1 MSAAADRP
9 VVFDPNSIEF
19 FDDPFPTYA
28 RLRDEAP
35 VYHNP
40 EVGFWALSRYQDVF
54 DASMNWQV
62 FTTTH
67 GSTLADLQNPDYQPG
82 GMILNTDPPFHDRLR
97 QLVNRAFTP
106 KGVERMDRVVR
117 DVIET
122 TIAQLDGR
130 DSFDVVAEYTAIFP
144 NEIISTIL
152 GVPPEARPDV
162 RRWTDDI
169 LYREEGNPAMVEK
182 SVQAYMAQLNYYI
195 ELVAEKRAH
204 PADDMITMLTEAEI
218 DTDGG
223 GRTRLTDLEI
233 AQFSFILGAAGTETV
248 TKLVGNAIVLFH
260 RHHEQLQLVLDD
272 PSRIPGAVE
281 ETLRYW
287 APSHLQG
294 RFTTTDVTLHGVTI
308 PKDQPVFLIT
318 GSANRDPRAYDD
330 PDRFD
335 ISRTNVPAPLGFGRG
350 VHFCVGAALARTES
364 RIAIEEFL
372 ARWPRFDVDEDG
384 LRRVHMANVA
394 GYSNVPVSVGSAG

>member
-1 MSAAADRP
+1 
-9 VVFDPNSIEF
+9 
-19 FDDPFPTYA
+19 
-28 RLRDEAP
+28 
-35 VYHNP
+35 VYHNAD
-40 EVGFWALSRYQDVF
+40 VGFWALSRYQDVF

-67 GSTLADLQNPDYQPG
+67 GSTLADLQNTDYQPG

-122 TIAQLDGR
+122 TITELEGR

-169 LYREEGNPAMVEK
+169 LYREEGNVAMVEK
-182 SVQAYMAQLNYYI
+182 TVQAYMAQLNYFT

-218 DTDGG
+218 DTDGC

-260 RHHEQLQLVLDD
+260 RHREQLQLVLDD
-272 PSRIPGAVE
+272 PSRISGAVE

-308 PKDQPVFLIT
+308 PEAQPVFLIT

-335 ISRTNVPAPLGFGRG
+335 IMRTNVPAPLGFGRG
-350 VHFCVGAALARTES
+350 VHYCVGAALARTES

-372 ARWPRFDVDEDG
+372 ARWPRFEVDEDG

-394 GYSNVPVSVGSAG
+394 GYSNVPLSVGSAGSS